1 MNGAHTYRYRLLIGY
16 ARRQGRMLALIA
28 GLMVAAAGVAA
39 LQPLPVKVLVD
50 YGLRGS
56 DLPGWLRTW
65 FERADLGSSPGELIV
80 FAAVLGMAVFLL
92 QSVVDTA
99 MTWA

>member
-1 MNGAHTYRYRLLIGY
+1 MPCNNCEGGPLTGAHTYRYRLVIGY
-16 ARRQGRMLALIA
+16 ARRQGRMLGVIT

-56 DLPGWLRTW
+56 LVGYGLGLNGRTW
-65 FERADLGSSPGELIV
+65 VR
-80 FAAVLGMAVFLL
+80 LL
-92 QSVVDTA
+92 AS
-99 MTWA
+99 